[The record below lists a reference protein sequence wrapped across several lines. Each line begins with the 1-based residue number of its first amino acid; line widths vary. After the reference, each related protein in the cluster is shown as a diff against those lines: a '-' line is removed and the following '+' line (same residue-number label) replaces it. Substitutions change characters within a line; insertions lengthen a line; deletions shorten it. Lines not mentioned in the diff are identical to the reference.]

1 MNMYAM
7 MVEKAFKEADK
18 DKSGEIDKHELK
30 SVLNK
35 MSKDLDITEITD
47 EEVNLYLN
55 KLDLDKNEKVDQ
67 KEFGKLFQEIIAAK
81 KKK

>member
-1 MNMYAM
+1 MYAM

>member
-1 MNMYAM
+1 MYAK
-7 MVEKAFKEADK
+7 MVEKAFKDADK

-30 SVLNK
+30 AVLNK
-35 MSKDLDITEITD
+35 MSKELNITEVTD

-67 KEFGKLFQEIIAAK
+67 KEFGKLVQEIIAAK

>member
-1 MNMYAM
+1 MYAI
-7 MVEKAFKEADK
+7 MVEKAFKDADK

-30 SVLNK
+30 AVLNK
-35 MSKDLDITEITD
+35 MSKELNITEITD

-67 KEFGKLFQEIIAAK
+67 KEFGKLVQEIIAAK

>member
-1 MNMYAM
+1 MPWWL
-7 MVEKAFKEADK
+7 KKHLKKPDK